1 MVSRASADRLLRSGV
16 SVVATWTPAVIGWRA
31 VRNFVDQEGVQWS
44 GALAFYLVLSVP
56 PLLIAAFSVSVAVVG
71 EETAREYVAAQVTQ
85 FLPAQRDVVRQ
96 IATQTISA
104 SGPAIPAAFAFLL
117 FSGSRVFASLIAAI
131 NVMWRE
137 VPEPGFIRRQIV
149 RIVMLLTT
157 GVLFA
162 VAGAADVAVALA
174 GDAIPGSI
182 SIVVRL
188 HILPGLLMAAA
199 LLLIFKLVPRRAATW
214 KSAIV
219 GGVVG
224 AVLLRAA
231 QAAFTA
237 YLGVTGGFESA
248 YGPIAGAAAVM
259 TWALVASAA
268 ILLSAH
274 LVAILNQENPDD
286 GDARREIRAPG
297 ADAAVR
303 GARDG

>member
-1 MVSRASADRLLRSGV
+1 MR
-16 SVVATWTPAVIGWRA
+16 IGWRT
-31 VRNFVDQEGVQWS
+31 VKNFVDQEGVQWS

-71 EETAREYVAAQVTQ
+71 EDTAREYVAAQVTQ

-96 IATQTISA
+96 IATRTISA
-104 SGPAIPAAFAFLL
+104 SGAALPVAFAFLL
-117 FSGSRVFASLIAAI
+117 FAGSRVFASLIAAI

-137 VPEPGFIRRQIV
+137 VPEPGFVRRQVV

-174 GDAIPGSI
+174 GDAIPAPVSL
-182 SIVVRL
+182 VVRA

-214 KSAIV
+214 ESAII

-224 AVLLRAA
+224 ATMLRVA
-231 QAAFTA
+231 QAGFTA
-237 YLGVTGGFESA
+237 YLGVAGGFESA

-268 ILLSAH
+268 ILIAAH
-274 LVAILNQENPDD
+274 LVAVLNQSDPEHD
-286 GDARREIRAPG
+286 GAGGELRAPG
-297 ADAAVR
+297 VAAH
-303 GARDG
+303 